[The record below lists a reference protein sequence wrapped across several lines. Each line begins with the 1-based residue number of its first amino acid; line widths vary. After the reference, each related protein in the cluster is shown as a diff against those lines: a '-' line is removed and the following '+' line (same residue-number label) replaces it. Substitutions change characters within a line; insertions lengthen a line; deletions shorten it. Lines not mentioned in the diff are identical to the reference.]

1 MINIT
6 YESSAGEIFDLMASR
21 MGRLK
26 KAAFHTYEW
35 IADETEKQYGV
46 KVNHWTKEPLEYEA
60 QLLFEGTEAARMEAL
75 TAFHDA
81 IDGDIFRGL
90 PGKLQFGEAYIS
102 CFIRSS
108 ETVPSEG
115 RHRTLNDI
123 VFYCPDPFWTVEQKI
138 SMAPVDTNEVLESDK
153 QYTANGYGYAP
164 GYSYPKV
171 AAARSFIV
179 DHFAPCDFRMVIYG
193 PAASVA
199 VNINDHL
206 YSVHH
211 QISAGEYMVIDSR
224 ESQDDDRHCYLVSA
238 AGAVTNCFNDRD
250 PDSLLLE
257 PIPSGSI
264 TINYSQEYGIDLTLF
279 KKRSEPA
286 WIS

>member
-60 QLLFEGTEAARMEAL
+60 QLLFEGTEAARMEAI

-81 IDGDIFRGL
+81 IDGDIFRGI

-108 ETVPSEG
+108 ETAPSEG

-123 VFYCPDPFWTVEQKI
+123 VIYCPDPFWIVEQRI
-138 SMAPVDTNEVLESDK
+138 SIAPVPQGEPLESDK
-153 QYTANGYGYAP
+153 QYTDVGYGYDE
-164 GYSYPKV
+164 GYSYPIV
-171 AAARSFIV
+171 ASAKSYRI
-179 DHFAPCDFRMVIYG
+179 DHFAPCDFKMVVYG

-199 VNINDHL
+199 INIGGHL

-224 ESQDDDRHCYLVSA
+224 ESQPDDRHCYLVTAS
-238 AGAVTNCFNDRD
+238 GAITNCFNDRD
-250 PDSLLLE
+250 PASLLLQQ
-257 PIPSGSI
+257 IPAGNV
-264 TINYSQEYGIDLTLF
+264 TINYSQEYGIDLILY

-286 WIS
+286 WR